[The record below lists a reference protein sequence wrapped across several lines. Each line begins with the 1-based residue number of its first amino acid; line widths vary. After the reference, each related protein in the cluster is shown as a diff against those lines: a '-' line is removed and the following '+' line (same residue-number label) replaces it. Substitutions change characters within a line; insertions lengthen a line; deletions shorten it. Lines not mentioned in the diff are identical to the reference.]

1 MFLLLL
7 LLLFER
13 NFWIQTC
20 NFNLFFLCTWQNK
33 TYLLSNIYR
42 KDFSSLYFNNN
53 PWVQEKQ
60 QKKDQQSCRLSNIS
74 K

>member
-33 TYLLSNIYR
+33 TYLLTYLHSGNCI
-42 KDFSSLYFNNN
+42 DSL
-53 PWVQEKQ
+53 EKA
-60 QKKDQQSCRLSNIS
+60 DIT
-74 K
+74 